1 MAELKRFGFGL
12 QALIILASHAE
23 QCSSEEIAEHIHCE
37 PTALRKI
44 LSRLTENGLVE
55 VKQGRGGGY
64 TLAKRPADINLVE
77 VYHSVHSQCPQWDRM
92 LDTTGEHMFGNKM
105 RDSFGKIM
113 SDIHTQVDQV
123 LQSYTIADLM
133 E

>member
-12 QALIILASHAE
+12 QAIIVLASHAG
-23 QCSSEEIAEHIHCE
+23 QCSSEEIARHIHCE

-44 LSRLTENGLVE
+44 LARLTECGLIE

-64 TLAKRPADINLVE
+64 TLAKRPEDINLVE
-77 VYHSVHSQCPQWDRM
+77 VYHSVHNQGPQWDRM
-92 LDTTGEHMFGNKM
+92 LDTTGDNLFGNKM
-105 RDSFGKIM
+105 RASFGEIM
-113 SDIHTQVDQV
+113 NNVHSQVDSV

-133 E
+133 